1 VNAGWQASSSW
12 TLDDSLS
19 YGLMA
24 WPDPQMPGQAW
35 FWPLSHSGPAATPG
49 DRQHL
54 CMSEGIRTVRLAE
67 INFGAVA
74 HRAMWGYLR
83 GARSLPSL

>member
-35 FWPLSHSGPAATPG
+35 FW
-49 DRQHL
+49 L
-54 CMSEGIRTVRLAE
+54 CVPKMSSVVLTSRVASRP
-67 INFGAVA
+67 FGRDD
-74 HRAMWGYLR
+74 HRSCACG
-83 GARSLPSL
+83 SSFS